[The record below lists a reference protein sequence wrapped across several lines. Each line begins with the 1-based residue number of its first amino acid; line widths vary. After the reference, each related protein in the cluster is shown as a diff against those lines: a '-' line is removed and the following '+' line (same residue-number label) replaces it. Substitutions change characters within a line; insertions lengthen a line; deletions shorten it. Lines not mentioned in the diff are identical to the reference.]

1 MFDPIEDVIDAYA
14 RGEFVIVLDDEHR
27 ENEGDLLIAANLVTT
42 EKMAFLIQHSR

>member
-1 MFDPIEDVIDAYA
+1 MFDPIEDVIDAFV

-42 EKMAFLIQHSR
+42 VKMAFLIQHSR